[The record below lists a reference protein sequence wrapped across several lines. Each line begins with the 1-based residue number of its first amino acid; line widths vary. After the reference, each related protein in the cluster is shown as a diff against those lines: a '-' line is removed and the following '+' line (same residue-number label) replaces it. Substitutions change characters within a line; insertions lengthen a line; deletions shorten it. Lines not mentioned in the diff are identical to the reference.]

1 MKMNIEKKA
10 KTNSKNEMRMNMKKV
25 KMNMKKKMSMKIT
38 IIIMN
43 IYKLLRNNVLVSLLI
58 Y

>member
-1 MKMNIEKKA
+1 MNIEKKA
-10 KTNSKNEMRMNMKKV
+10 KTNSKNGMRMNMKKV